1 MLFRSDVAEHGGAVP
16 SDHGCAD
23 GGGNVVIAGSY
34 IGDQRA
40 QRVEGRF
47 VAQLDFLFDLLL
59 DLVHGNVAGT
69 FDHDLHVVFPGFL
82 GEFAQSLQFGELGFV
97 TGVGD
102 ATGAEAVSEREAD
115 VVLLENLDDVVEA
128 VVEKILFVIVGHP
141 LGENGSASADDAG
154 DALGNQRKILD
165 QHAGMDRHVI
175 DALRGLLFD
184 HFQHDFCVQVFYPL
198 YAGDGFVDRD
208 GADRNGGVAQ
218 NGFANLVDVAA
229 GGKVHNGVSA
239 VVHGGVQLFEF
250 FVYLRGDGGVADVG
264 IDFAE
269 RCHPDRHG
277 LEFRMVDVGGNNHAS
292 AGDFVA
298 DEFGCQL
305 FFVGDIG
312 HLFRHDSLARVV
324 HLRKIAAGVFLLAS
338 GQPFC
343 AWLGDAG
350 TVAAISISIAI
361 RGCHDRTSLLRNS
374 VNFNYNRD
382 EAAAG
387 CIRSRCRRPTIHS
400 AISRFGIQ
408 HSQETVM

>member
-264 IDFAE
+264 
-269 RCHPDRHG
+269 
-277 LEFRMVDVGGNNHAS
+277 VNNHAS

-312 HLFRHDSLARVV
+312 HLFRHDRLARVV

-343 AWLGDAG
+343 AWLGD
-350 TVAAISISIAI
+350 VAAISIAI
-361 RGCHDRTSLLRNS
+361 RGRHDRTSLLGNS
-374 VNFNYNRD
+374 
-382 EAAAG
+382 A
-387 CIRSRCRRPTIHS
+387 S
-400 AISRFGIQ
+400 FGY
-408 HSQETVM
+408 